1 MNQSLV
7 TLSAF
12 GDEIADD
19 LETQLD
25 VLASEQVFHLE
36 LRGAWG
42 QNVLDLSDEQLQ
54 QAKNLLDERGF
65 GVSAIGS
72 PIGKS
77 ELSKPASFELE
88 RLDRAIA
95 AAQALGTRFIRVFSF
110 YVTPDDA
117 ARQRDEVLKRMRM
130 LAERAAAASMTLVHE
145 NEKGIY
151 GDTAERCHDLITSVN
166 SPALRQAFDP
176 ANFVQVGVKPMAEAW
191 PLLADVTIHV
201 HIKDAVFADGGVR
214 PAGQG
219 DGALPELLAA
229 LVERGYRGFLT
240 LEPHLKVAG
249 HSSGYSGPDGMRV
262 AANALKALIEQQPG
276 MTIVRER

>member
-1 MNQSLV
+1 MPESSV

-19 LETQLD
+19 LATQLD
-25 VLASEQVFHLE
+25 VLAAEQIFGLE

-42 QNVLDLSDEQLQ
+42 HNVLDLSELQLH
-54 QAKNLLDERGF
+54 QAATLLKERGF

-95 AAQALGTRFIRVFSF
+95 AARTLDTTFIRVFSF
-110 YVTPDDA
+110 HVAPDEA
-117 ARQRDEVLKRMRM
+117 AQQRDEVIARMRQ
-130 LAERAAAASMTLVHE
+130 LAQRAESAGVTLVHE

-151 GDTAERCHDLITSVN
+151 GDTAARCHDLISTVG
-166 SPALRQAFDP
+166 SPALRVAFDP
-176 ANFVQVGVKPMAEAW
+176 ANFVQVGVQPMAEAW
-191 PLLADVTIHV
+191 PLLADATVHV
-201 HIKDAVFADGGVR
+201 HIKDAVFADGSVR

-219 DGALPELLAA
+219 DGAIPELLTA
-229 LVERGYRGFLT
+229 LVARGYHGFLT
-240 LEPHLKVAG
+240 LEPHLKHAG
-249 HSSGYSGPDGMRV
+249 HAGGYSGPDGMRV
-262 AANALKALIEQQPG
+262 AAQALKALIAQQPD
-276 MTIVRER
+276 MTVGR